1 MTDEDI
7 DNSEQTDL
15 DLDVDGLVNS
25 SADPGIENPE
35 LLTDEPLEPL
45 SVEA

>member
-7 DNSEQTDL
+7 DNSEQTEL
-15 DLDVDGLVNS
+15 ELELELDVDGLGDS

-35 LLTDEPLEPL
+35 LLNCLFM
-45 SVEA
+45 